1 MVRPPNDTRPQTH
14 RRCSF
19 PWEMATAVS
28 DKVFDDGVHEFLVM
42 AADLQP
48 GLSATALIKRRS
60 A

>member
-1 MVRPPNDTRPQTH
+1 
-14 RRCSF
+14 
-19 PWEMATAVS
+19 MATAVS

>member
-1 MVRPPNDTRPQTH
+1 M
-14 RRCSF
+14 
-19 PWEMATAVS
+19 S